1 MSQRKSIINDSS
13 LSQHIAIVGKT
24 GSGKSY
30 TAKGFVERLIRDGR
44 RVCVIDPGGDWW
56 GLKASVSG
64 KGPGLPVAVLGGR
77 HADVEITPASGP
89 QVAQFIAKENLP
101 CVVDVSE
108 WFKTDQIKFM
118 IGFAE
123 NIYKDNRTAL
133 HLVIDEAD
141 QFSPQNPMSETK
153 KLLNR
158 MEVIVRLGRKKG
170 FRVMMITQRPAILH
184 KNVLTQANTLIAMK
198 LIGPQ
203 DRKAIQDWISDNA
216 SKENEREVMQ
226 SLAKLKRGQGWV
238 WDPEQDVLE
247 LVDFPPNKTFD
258 AGRTPEENDQVIEP
272 VNFADIDVAALN
284 KMFTPPEAPAKKT
297 KAAPPPPMVRVTFK
311 GLEKLLADLDDVRRR
326 VDEFSDSI
334 GIAAASIDN
343 FHRLNKEHIE
353 DTKPVDQ
360 EPSPKPVST
369 ASKPRPPSAGKQD
382 PLVEVAARIWPVRLT
397 WAALCAMCGRKARGG
412 HFNTTKKRLIEDE
425 VVYEDGGLVTL
436 LSPPTVGEATC
447 PADLLEQNLPQ
458 PAAKMFAAIRDQP
471 GMSPEQLAAV
481 LEMQPRGGHW
491 NTGMSTLR
499 KNGLIEDNAGM
510 NVKPELL

>member
-1 MSQRKSIINDSS
+1 MNKRRVPINDES

-30 TAKGFVERLIRDGR
+30 AAKGLIEQLIRDGR
-44 RVCVIDPGGDWW
+44 RVCIIDPGGDWW
-56 GLKASVSG
+56 GLKASVDG
-64 KGPGLPVAVLGGR
+64 KKPGLPVAVLGGR

-123 NIYKDNRTAL
+123 SIYKENRTAL

-158 MEVIVRLGRKKG
+158 MEIIVRLGRKRG

-198 LIGPQ
+198 MIGPQ

-216 SKENEREVMQ
+216 SKDHEREVIQ

-247 LVDFPPNKTFD
+247 LVDFPVNKTFD
-258 AGRTPEENDQVIEP
+258 AGRTPEENEQLVEP
-272 VNFADIDVAALN
+272 VNFADVDVAALN
-284 KMFTPPEAPAKKT
+284 KMFAPPEA
-297 KAAPPPPMVRVTFK
+297 KARKSKAVPPPTPRVTFK
-311 GLEKLLADLDDVRRR
+311 GLDKLLADLDAVRCR
-326 VDEFSDSI
+326 VDEFSDLIST
-334 GIAAASIDN
+334 AAGSVDT
-343 FHRLNKEHIE
+343 FRKLNKQHIE
-353 DTKPVDQ
+353 EPKAVLRETTPRPAPV
-360 EPSPKPVST
+360 T
-369 ASKPRPPSAGKQD
+369 SKPKAPANGKQD
-382 PLVEVAARIWPVRLT
+382 PLIAAAERVWPVRLT
-397 WAALCAMCGRKARGG
+397 WAALCAMCGRKSRGG
-412 HFNTTKKRLIEDE
+412 HFNTTRKRLIEDS
-425 VVYEDGGLVTL
+425 VVYEENGLVNL
-436 LSPPTVGEATC
+436 VLPPYTEGGEC

-471 GMSPEQLAAV
+471 GMTPEQLAETLDMA
-481 LEMQPRGGHW
+481 PRGGHW

-499 KNGLIEDNAGM
+499 RNGLIDDDGCLTIKA
-510 NVKPELL
+510 ELT